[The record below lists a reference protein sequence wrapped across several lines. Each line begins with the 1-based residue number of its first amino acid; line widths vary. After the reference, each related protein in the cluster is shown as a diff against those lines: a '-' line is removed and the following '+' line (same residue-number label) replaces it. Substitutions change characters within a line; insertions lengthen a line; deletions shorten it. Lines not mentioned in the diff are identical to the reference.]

1 MKTSVWGAMK
11 TSLNFKQHIYVTLV
25 FFIWWLLFLQNNS
38 QIVTS
43 YMTEYSLNLSI
54 LLSEGKETNR
64 DFISSGERTWNIVQ
78 DLKSRVP

>member
-1 MKTSVWGAMK
+1 MATIL
-11 TSLNFKQHIYVTLV
+11 T
-25 FFIWWLLFLQNNS
+25 NNS

>member
-1 MKTSVWGAMK
+1 MRSYE
-11 TSLNFKQHIYVTLV
+11 NFFERFTKDTNIIVCGYYY
-25 FFIWWLLFLQNNS
+25 FIIIIS

-64 DFISSGERTWNIVQ
+64 DFISSGERT
-78 DLKSRVP
+78 

>member
-1 MKTSVWGAMK
+1 MK
-11 TSLNFKQHIYVTLV
+11 TSLNFFKAHNYYCVVATILT
-25 FFIWWLLFLQNNS
+25 NNS

>member
-1 MKTSVWGAMK
+1 MMATIF
-11 TSLNFKQHIYVTLV
+11 TD
-25 FFIWWLLFLQNNS
+25 NS